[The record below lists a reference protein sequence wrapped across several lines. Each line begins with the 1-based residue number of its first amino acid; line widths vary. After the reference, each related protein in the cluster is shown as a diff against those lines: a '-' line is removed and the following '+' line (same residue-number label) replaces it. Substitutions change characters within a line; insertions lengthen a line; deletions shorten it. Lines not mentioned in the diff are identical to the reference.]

1 MRKKI
6 IILNASPRK
15 NKNTATLLK
24 EAQRGAESAG
34 AVVEYVN
41 LVELNYKGC
50 MSCFACKLKGNTY
63 NGICAYKDELRPLLE
78 RILGADALIIGSPIY
93 YHFPTGMFRN
103 LIERLLFPILC
114 YSIDDQGNI
123 RKYTD
128 KKLSVGLIYTMN
140 CTKENAEMFNYPT
153 ILNTDRNSIE
163 MLLGPCEVMF
173 SHNTWQFPDYTKY
186 DSDAVDVAQKEWF
199 RDNQFPKD
207 KRAAYNMGKRLVE

>member
-24 EAQRGAESAG
+24 EAQRGAESMG
-34 AVVEYVN
+34 AEVEYVN
-41 LVELNYKGC
+41 LVDMNYKGC
-50 MSCFACKLKGNTY
+50 MSCFACKQKGNVC
-63 NGICAYKDELRPLLE
+63 NGLCAYKDELRPLLE
-78 RILGADALIIGSPIY
+78 RILNADALIVGSPVY

-114 YSIDDQGNI
+114 YSLDEQGNI

-128 KKLSVGLIYTMN
+128 KKLPVGLIYTMN

-163 MLLGPCEVMF
+163 MLLGSCEVMF
-173 SHNTWQFPDYTKY
+173 SHNTWQFPDYAKY

-207 KRAAYNMGKRLVE
+207 KQAAYDMGKRLVK